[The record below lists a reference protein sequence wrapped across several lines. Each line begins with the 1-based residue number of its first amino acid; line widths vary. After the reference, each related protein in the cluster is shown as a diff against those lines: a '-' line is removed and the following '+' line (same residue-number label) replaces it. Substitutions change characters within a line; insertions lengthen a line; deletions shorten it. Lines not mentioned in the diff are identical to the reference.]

1 MAKIF
6 HVVNLKNEYYGLTWN
21 YYSWLQRPK
30 ENVPLLPFFPTIKIN
45 AKTKWR
51 LGRIHWCPR
60 NVEKSRCKPLVSRYV
75 CGIVSGWRGHFG
87 CDFPP
92 LDQQLLVLWQYVY
105 FFFSRCF
112 IISRKT
118 STLRSLR
125 RLTWTARNSRF
136 LSYLISRRYCAII
149 CSLQF
154 LVWKKKHVDVP
165 SGHFI
170 LKFRIVN
177 RACSSNTWSENAK

>member
-21 YYSWLQRPK
+21 SYSWLQRRK

-45 AKTKWR
+45 TKTKWR

-105 FFFSRCF
+105 FFFKMLHYFAKDFYAPVIASPYVNGKKF
-112 IISRKT
+112 QVFVISDLTKVLCHHLFP
-118 STLRSLR
+118 SVPSL
-125 RLTWTARNSRF
+125 
-136 LSYLISRRYCAII
+136 
-149 CSLQF
+149 
-154 LVWKKKHVDVP
+154 KKKTC
-165 SGHFI
+165 
-170 LKFRIVN
+170 R
-177 RACSSNTWSENAK
+177 CS